1 MSISTPPAPPAPPE
15 APPVTKEEM
24 AALRA
29 AIDQRKADLEAI
41 KNGRYGVNPRN
52 RKYVVDIDWPY
63 REILNYPSTDPFTG
77 WPAFVADN
85 PADAPY
91 DRLTAPFVVDQGTRF
106 YVKSISFALLAV
118 GTLPAIPGVAD
129 FAANVVIPASFRAI
143 TGQDPVYGAVN
154 FRWKVRSTGN
164 DRDWQNQLLPD
175 WLLQSGSRQGLRF
188 RRAQYCLVGGSEAT
202 VTVAPVRT
210 YLATPLSTGLTNIS
224 SLRFQFAFGG
234 VEVEG

>member
-1 MSISTPPAPPAPPE
+1 MSISTPPAPPAT
-15 APPVTKEEM
+15 VSKEEM
-24 AALRA
+24 DKLRA
-29 AIDQRKADLEAI
+29 AINQRKADIEAI
-41 KNGRYGVNPRN
+41 KNGTYGLKPRN
-52 RKYVVDIDWPY
+52 RKYIVDVDWPY
-63 REILNYPSTDPFTG
+63 QAIDNYPPVDPLTDS
-77 WPAFVADN
+77 PAFVADN
-85 PADAPY
+85 PASAPY

-118 GTLPAIPGVAD
+118 GTIPAIPGVPNL
-129 FAANVVIPASFRAI
+129 AANVVVPASFRAI
-143 TGQDPVYGAVN
+143 TGTAPDYGAIN

-188 RRAQYCLVGGSEAT
+188 RRAQYCLVGGSEVT
-202 VTVAPVRT
+202 VTVAPVRAS
-210 YLATPLSTGLTNIS
+210 LVSAESTGLSAIS